1 MFSNFIL
8 YSIHQKYK
16 SGIQKSFCNIL
27 FLLLLANI
35 FSYKLFSQDI
45 LNLPKKK
52 IMASRIVSD
61 IKIDG
66 KLDEKDWISAPS
78 AVEFSENY
86 PEYGKP
92 ESELQKTEVKVLYDD
107 NGIYFGARMFDN
119 NPDSIYSQLT
129 NRDEEG
135 VADLFTV
142 RLNPYNDAQQEF
154 IFTISAAG
162 VQFDMINTLDNGY
175 DVSWDAIW
183 HGAVTKD
190 EKAWIAEIKIPYAAI
205 RFPKKEINIWAVNFY
220 RKIQRNRKL
229 LTWSPID
236 RKSNNSMLFAGE
248 ITGIDNIKTPTRLFI
263 IPYAS
268 AYYNIQDS
276 EPNYRLKAGTDI
288 KWGITDNFTL
298 DAILIPDFGQTEFDD
313 VEYVLGPFEQEFE
326 EKRPF
331 FTEGTDLFSKGN
343 IVYTRRIGQISGS
356 DPILGIQDSIINKP
370 SQTNLINAVKISGRT
385 SKGLGIGF
393 ANAVTDKAE
402 VEILSKTTN
411 ELRKETMVPLSNFN
425 IIVLDQRYG
434 KNNSL
439 TLVNTNV
446 TRKSDVRDANVT
458 ALLSDNYF
466 MGNSYNLKNEFKYSF
481 INGKENS
488 AGYWYKL
495 SVGEIK
501 GKNRFS
507 GSYNYVSGDF
517 EINDF
522 GYNYYKNYNDFQF
535 NYYYT
540 ILSATKFFNSLNINL
555 NANTRLNNSTE
566 KPEFAGIFLNIHSQ
580 NRKNNYIGFGIGG
593 SPVITYDHYE
603 PRISGR
609 YMKNFRH
616 AYFWLG
622 ISPNFNKKFLVE
634 FFPNAYLYEKKGM
647 YGYELEISPRWRIND
662 RFSVILSSEFQQNNK
677 NMGFVSYQNNSI
689 IVGER
694 NQLSTENELRIKY
707 NFNPQSFSFI
717 AFRHYWTT
725 LEYQKYYELMENG
738 DYKPHTNPD
747 FKEDLSYSNWNLDI
761 SWNYWFAPGSNFT
774 LLYRHYLS
782 DFKDKYD
789 PDFLNNI
796 NDLLNTPHTHSFSMK
811 ITYFIDANQAKNFFM
826 KNI

>member
-1 MFSNFIL
+1 MFSI
-8 YSIHQKYK
+8 
-16 SGIQKSFCNIL
+16 
-27 FLLLLANI
+27 FLI
-35 FSYKLFSQDI
+35 IVSPDQIYSQDF
-45 LNLPKKK
+45 NSFPKKK
-52 IMASRIVSD
+52 VTASRIVSD

-66 KLDEKDWISAPS
+66 KLDEKDWQSAS
-78 AVEFSENY
+78 SVGVFSENY
-86 PEYGKP
+86 PEYGKS
-92 ESELQKTEVKVLYDD
+92 ESELQKTEVKVVYDD
-107 NGIYFGARMFDN
+107 NGICFGARLFDN
-119 NPDSIYSQLT
+119 NPDSIYSQMT

-154 IFTISAAG
+154 IFTLSAAG
-162 VQFDMINTLDNGY
+162 VQFDMINTLDNGF

-190 EKAWIAEIKIPYAAI
+190 DQGWIAEIKIPYAAI
-205 RFPKKEINIWAVNFY
+205 RFPKKETNVWAVNFY
-220 RKIQRNRKL
+220 RKIQRNRKV

-236 RKSNNSMLFAGE
+236 RNSNNSMLYAGE

-268 AYYNIQDS
+268 AYYNIYNN

-343 IVYTRRIGQISGS
+343 LVYTRRIGQLTAE
-356 DPILGIQDSIINKP
+356 DPVLGLQDSIIYKP

-393 ANAVTDKAE
+393 ANAITDNAD
-402 VEILSKTTN
+402 VEIYNKTTGVS
-411 ELRKETMVPLSNFN
+411 RKETIMPLSNFN

-434 KNNSL
+434 KNNSF

-446 TRKSDVRDANVT
+446 TRKTNVRDANVT
-458 ALLSDNYF
+458 ALLTDNYF
-466 MGNSYNLKNEFKYSF
+466 KDNSYNLKNEFKYSLV
-481 INGKENS
+481 NDKENS
-488 AGYWYKL
+488 GGYWYKL
-495 SVGEIK
+495 SIGETK

-507 GSYNYVSGDF
+507 GSYNYVSGEFD
-517 EINDF
+517 INDF
-522 GYNYYKNYNDFQF
+522 GYNYYKNYSDFQF

-540 ILSATKFFNSLNINL
+540 ILSATKYFNSLNINL

-566 KPEFAGIFLNIHSQ
+566 KPEFGGIFLNVHSQ
-580 NRKNNYIGFGIGG
+580 NRKNNYIGIGMG
-593 SPVITYDHYE
+593 GTPIITYDHYE
-603 PRISGR
+603 PRISSR

-616 AYFWLG
+616 IYFWLG
-622 ISPNFNKKFLVE
+622 VSPNFNKKFLVE
-634 FFPNAYLYEKKGM
+634 FFPNAYFYEKKGM
-647 YGYELEISPRWRIND
+647 YGFEMEISPRWRISD
-662 RFSVILSSEFQQNNK
+662 RFSVILSSEIEKNNK
-677 NMGFVSYQNNSI
+677 NMGFVSYQDDKV

-694 NQLSTENELRIKY
+694 NQISTENELRIKY
-707 NFNPQSFSFI
+707 NFSPESFSYI

-725 LEYQKYYELMENG
+725 LKYQKFYELLNNG
-738 DYKPHTNPD
+738 DYKQYDNLI
-747 FKEDLSYSNWNLDI
+747 FNEDLSYSNWNLDV

-782 DFKDKYD
+782 DFKEEYD
-789 PDFLNNI
+789 PGFLNNVS
-796 NDLLNTPHTHSFSMK
+796 DLLNTPHTHSFSMK
-811 ITYFIDANQAKNFFM
+811 ITYFIDANQAKNQIL
-826 KNI
+826 KHI